1 MKVLFILF
9 FQSIAMLGF
18 ASGWHVTT
26 RYYSL
31 PEGTKAERLEQVY
44 LYNGFMKME
53 GGGLTTIFDLRNSEI
68 IYINRQNGS
77 YWKGNPQRF
86 VREIREELEASV
98 EEKLVGV
105 SAENQEEMRA
115 IYMEMIEAS
124 FPTSGSMPQPSRSF
138 KVQRVGVPEKVSG
151 FSATKYTVF
160 EEGLFLEN
168 IWIAKELTIAKDFDF
183 VNLSN
188 FLNQLAQGAYAGSF
202 ESSAEYFD
210 LLKNGYPVKV
220 EIQRGDGSIE
230 ISEVQQA
237 VRLPMD
243 ESDFAVPK
251 GYHAS
256 SLSQVGVWDG
266 YL

>member
-1 MKVLFILF
+1 MRIIVILL
-9 FQSIAMLGF
+9 FQSITMLGL
-18 ASGWHVTT
+18 ANGWHITT

-44 LYNGFMKME
+44 LYNGYMKME
-53 GGGLTTIFDLRNSEI
+53 GAGLTTIFDLKNSEI
-68 IYINRQNGS
+68 IYINKRNET

-86 VREIREELEASV
+86 VMEIRAELETSV

-115 IYMEMIEAS
+115 MYMEMIEAS
-124 FPTSGSMPQPSRSF
+124 FPASGSTPLPSRSF
-138 KVQRVGVPEKVSG
+138 KVQRVGAPEKVSG
-151 FSATKYTVF
+151 FSATKYAVF

-168 IWIAKELTIAKDFDF
+168 IWIAKELTIAQDFDF
-183 VNLSN
+183 INLSN
-188 FLNQLAQGAYAGSF
+188 FLNQLAQGAYAASF
-202 ESSAEYFD
+202 ESSPEYFN

-220 EIQRGDGSIE
+220 EIQRGDGSVE

-237 VRLPMD
+237 VRVQMNI
-243 ESDFAVPK
+243 SDFAIPS
-251 GYHAS
+251 GYHAG